1 MRTLLAISFLF
12 GTLLH
17 AENAGLFI
25 RPSEPPVQGRA
36 LWRVSVSAL
45 AAANAMDIHSSW
57 GKRELNGILAGPDRR
72 FGARGTLL
80 KLAFQG
86 GLMGA
91 EYVLTRG
98 HASGKLYR
106 ALTWINFGAAAGI
119 TSVAAHNYGVAGY
132 GR

>member
-17 AENAGLFI
+17 AENASLFV
-25 RPSEPPVQGRA
+25 RPPEAPAQGRA
-36 LWRVSVSAL
+36 LWQASVSAL

-57 GKRELNGILAGPDRR
+57 GKRELNGVLAGPDNR
-72 FGARGTLL
+72 FGARGTVL

-91 EYVLTRG
+91 EYLLTRG

-106 ALTWINFGAAAGI
+106 ALTFINFGAAAGI
-119 TSVAAHNYGVAGY
+119 ASVAVHNYGVAGY
-132 GR
+132 PR